1 MKNFIGIISLVFLFS
16 LGLSEFAQAQS
27 QTSQTEGKWIYEKQ
41 IGQRRPA
48 PYPHL
53 READVLW
60 AKKVWRLVDLREK
73 MNHPLYFPTEP
84 KGTWKSLID
93 VILGEI
99 NSGTINAYDATY
111 DEDGSNMTLLVT
123 QNDIDKIFDAGI
135 DTIMVPDP
143 DNPSRMIPSVSVTE
157 RSTEE
162 VQQYIVQEIWYFDS
176 KLSSLQVRILGIC
189 PVRISDNP
197 ETGEREKRRLFWI
210 HYPDFR
216 TTFANHESFNT
227 FNDAKRISYD
237 DLFLQRR
244 FSSFI
249 FAESN
254 VYNNR
259 LVTDYET
266 GRGALLESERI
277 KQEIFNF
284 EQDLWEY

>member
-1 MKNFIGIISLVFLFS
+1 MKKIIGIFSFLFVVS
-16 LGLSEFAQAQS
+16 LGLSQFVQAQS

-48 PYPHL
+48 PYPYL

-84 KGTWKSLID
+84 KGTWKSMID

-123 QNDIDKIFDAGI
+123 QNDIDKIFNAGT
-135 DTIMVPDP
+135 DTILVPDP
-143 DNPSRMIPSVSVTE
+143 DNPSRMIESIQVNE
-157 RSTEE
+157 RRTDEI
-162 VQQYIVQEIWYFDS
+162 QQYIIQEIWYFDS

-189 PVRISDNP
+189 PIRISTNP
-197 ETGEREKRRLFWI
+197 ETGEKEKRKLFWI
-210 HYPDFR
+210 YYPDFR
-216 TTFANHESFNT
+216 STFANHESFNT
-227 FNDAKRISYD
+227 FNDARRISYD

-259 LVTDYET
+259 LVTSYET